1 MYTSFEVSR
10 FRGIK
15 HLQLRDLGQ
24 INLLTGLNNVGKTTL
39 LESLFVHAGGY
50 NAALVMK
57 LNVFRGIESVKVEW
71 AVSSRSPW
79 RQLFHEFNEDL
90 PIELKGREAGSRCVI
105 VDVVDRNYVIV
116 TGPPEVT
123 GVRRR
128 RVNMSHLQPLDEVV
142 EISRNASDENIAK
155 LLG

>member
-1 MYTSFEVSR
+1 M
-10 FRGIK
+10 
-15 HLQLRDLGQ
+15 D
-24 INLLTGLNNVGKTTL
+24 VG
-39 LESLFVHAGGY
+39 
-50 NAALVMK
+50 
-57 LNVFRGIESVKVEW
+57 RICVK
-71 AVSSRSPW
+71 
-79 RQLFHEFNEDL
+79 
-90 PIELKGREAGSRCVI
+90 LKGREAGSRCVI

-142 EISRNASDENIAK
+142 DIIRNASDENIAK

>member
-1 MYTSFEVSR
+1 M
-10 FRGIK
+10 I
-15 HLQLRDLGQ
+15 
-24 INLLTGLNNVGKTTL
+24 LLSAMDVG
-39 LESLFVHAGGY
+39 
-50 NAALVMK
+50 
-57 LNVFRGIESVKVEW
+57 RICVK
-71 AVSSRSPW
+71 
-79 RQLFHEFNEDL
+79 
-90 PIELKGREAGSRCVI
+90 LKGREAGSRCVI

-142 EISRNASDENIAK
+142 DISRNASDENIAK

>member
-1 MYTSFEVSR
+1 M
-10 FRGIK
+10 I
-15 HLQLRDLGQ
+15 
-24 INLLTGLNNVGKTTL
+24 LLSAMDVG
-39 LESLFVHAGGY
+39 
-50 NAALVMK
+50 
-57 LNVFRGIESVKVEW
+57 RICVK
-71 AVSSRSPW
+71 
-79 RQLFHEFNEDL
+79 
-90 PIELKGREAGSRCVI
+90 LKGREAGSRCVI